1 MARLRPLLAAL
12 VLACGAPEPAGP
24 GVVVEADTPAIRDG
38 AVVEAVGIGTGP
50 DGFAPLLRPG
60 CALPCE
66 RTFQFSTAVDGQTE
80 IPVSL
85 FRGAS
90 KTASENHALGD
101 FTVTGV
107 PARPA
112 GQAQVSLTLLAAD
125 GAIRL
130 SAEDGAGAPLAI
142 ARR

>member
-1 MARLRPLLAAL
+1 MGRARPLLAAL
-12 VLACGAPEPAGP
+12 LLACGAPEADGP
-24 GVVVEADTPAIRDG
+24 GVVVEADSPAIRDG
-38 AVVEAVGIGTGP
+38 AVAEVVGIRTGS

-85 FRGAS
+85 FRGGS
-90 KTASENHALGD
+90 KKASENHALGE
-101 FTVTGV
+101 FRVSGV
-107 PARPA
+107 PAKPA

-130 SAEDGAGAPLAI
+130 SAEDASGAPLPI
-142 ARR
+142 ARP